1 MMKSRR
7 GQGGDGGGGGGG
19 DDPVRVWSVS
29 PLAMVP
35 FPLASGRRKE
45 FETPEFSC
53 QSSTERGRVS
63 EKENEKR
70 ANETRTETTESDRK
84 SRRWTL
90 PTLSRCCSLSQGRCK
105 MSAYLAR
112 PLTNQHPGSVDNDG
126 CPDSQTSTKPRK
138 RLQCKAGK
146 SGRRS
151 QGKVIFATCDSFGQ
165 VPGRSSREIEIASP
179 RGPLCCM

>member
-7 GQGGDGGGGGGG
+7 GQGGVTVVVVMTGQGL
-19 DDPVRVWSVS
+19 VS
-29 PLAMVP
+29 PLGHAR
-35 FPLASGRRKE
+35 FHLASGRRKE

-53 QSSTERGRVS
+53 QSSTKRGHVS
-63 EKENEKR
+63 EKENEER
-70 ANETRTETTESDRK
+70 VNETRTETTESDRK

-90 PTLSRCCSLSQGRCK
+90 PTLSVVAVCLSVWQGRCK
-105 MSAYLAR
+105 MSAYLVR

-146 SGRRS
+146 SGRHP
-151 QGKVIFATCDSFGQ
+151 QGKVIFATWDSFGQ

-179 RGPLCCM
+179 RGPQCCV